1 MRYSATTAAA
11 TMTIR
16 DAMKIAISPA
26 SSRKSAARAR
36 PAARHRSRSG
46 TDAAAAIVGLDIW
59 GSLRGAA
66 PVPGCTEGHGV
77 PWDRQRVDGLVP
89 VGVRSSAMES
99 VPTVAHTPVL
109 SRVARIPSY
118 IRAMVGMLRP
128 SFITFFGVWM
138 RHARQTRGWL
148 RIPDGYLLYRLAR
161 DATSS
166 GDVVEI
172 GSAWGRSTICL
183 AAGSRSVDGGPV
195 VAIDPHTGDTW
206 FLEESGLDRIDSF
219 TEFSSNIARAGL
231 SDWVAPMVMT
241 SEAAA
246 AEFPDRPIRLLFID
260 GLHTL
265 EGVEQD
271 IDDWVPRVAAGG
283 VIVFD
288 DYDNVADGVGVREAV
303 DRLLASG
310 YGRSAPAS
318 GVQPRVDVSP
328 ARTR

>member
-1 MRYSATTAAA
+1 MDSA
-11 TMTIR
+11 
-16 DAMKIAISPA
+16 
-26 SSRKSAARAR
+26 
-36 PAARHRSRSG
+36 
-46 TDAAAAIVGLDIW
+46 
-59 GSLRGAA
+59 
-66 PVPGCTEGHGV
+66 
-77 PWDRQRVDGLVP
+77 
-89 VGVRSSAMES
+89 
-99 VPTVAHTPVL
+99 PTVAPTPVL

-118 IRAMVGMLRP
+118 IRAIVGMLRP
-128 SFITFFGVWM
+128 SFISFFRVWM
-138 RHARQTRGWL
+138 RDTRHTRGWL

-161 DATSS
+161 DPTSS

-183 AAGSRSVDGGPV
+183 AAGSRSVEGRPV

-219 TEFSSNIARAGL
+219 TEFSSNVARAGL

-246 AEFPDRPIRLLFID
+246 AEFPDGPIRLLFID

-265 EGVEQD
+265 EGVERD
-271 IDDWVPRVAAGG
+271 IDDWVPRVAEGG

-310 YGRSAPAS
+310 MVDPHLRRAFNLVWTYRLPGPAT
-318 GVQPRVDVSP
+318 G
-328 ARTR
+328 

>member
-1 MRYSATTAAA
+1 
-11 TMTIR
+11 
-16 DAMKIAISPA
+16 
-26 SSRKSAARAR
+26 
-36 PAARHRSRSG
+36 
-46 TDAAAAIVGLDIW
+46 
-59 GSLRGAA
+59 
-66 PVPGCTEGHGV
+66 
-77 PWDRQRVDGLVP
+77 
-89 VGVRSSAMES
+89 
-99 VPTVAHTPVL
+99 
-109 SRVARIPSY
+109 
-118 IRAMVGMLRP
+118 MVGMLRP
-128 SFITFFGVWM
+128 SFITFFGVWT

-161 DATSS
+161 DATSG

-172 GSAWGRSTICL
+172 GSAWGRSTSAWRL
-183 AAGSRSVDGGPV
+183 VRDPWTAVRSSRSIPTPATRGSSKSRVW
-195 VAIDPHTGDTW
+195 I
-206 FLEESGLDRIDSF
+206 EIDSF

-283 VIVFD
+283 VIAFD

-303 DRLLASG
+303 DLLLASG
-310 YGRSAPAS
+310 LVDPHLRRAFNLVWTYRLPGPAS
-318 GVQPRVDVSP
+318 
-328 ARTR
+328 A